1 MDLHDMKRTKEEK
14 KEYEKDMAPSTVGYV
29 DSEDSYP
36 YWLSINLEKESLE
49 KLGLDVDDFNL
60 GGKVDIICVA
70 KVESL
75 HESANKHNSS
85 SSVNLQICKMAMR
98 VQPNENKV
106 TLKDVMAAVKSS

>member
-14 KEYEKDMAPSTVGYV
+14 KEYGSESTVRPSSPDV
-29 DSEDSYP
+29 EEYP
-36 YWLSINLEKESLE
+36 YGLSISLEKESLE

-60 GGKVDIICVA
+60 DSKVDIICLA

-75 HESANKHNSS
+75 HESSSKNNSS
-85 SSVNLQICKMAMR
+85 SSVSLQICKMAMR

-106 TLKDVMAAVKSS
+106 TLKDVIAAVKGGD